1 MSSNDDKTEILLM
14 LANKIM
20 EGLNQDIVIEDISY
34 LFE

>member
-1 MSSNDDKTEILLM
+1 MSSSDDKTEILLM